1 MKIFKNILIV
11 VLLIF
16 SLSGTVFANKNTTEV
31 TQDPVNSFDSPNCTV
46 STEVWAAKGSDFLET
61 MRNCSKGTSG
71 VSIDNVGTGD
81 NSIKWFSVRIGE
93 LASGFMRYAALF
105 AVGAIVIAGVMYT
118 TAYGDESKLGKAKK
132 IVIFACL
139 GLIIA
144 LASYSLVNAVI
155 YIIYG
160 AIG

>member
-1 MKIFKNILIV
+1 
-11 VLLIF
+11 
-16 SLSGTVFANKNTTEV
+16 
-31 TQDPVNSFDSPNCTV
+31 
-46 STEVWAAKGSDFLET
+46 
-61 MRNCSKGTSG
+61 
-71 VSIDNVGTGD
+71 
-81 NSIKWFSVRIGE
+81 
-93 LASGFMRYAALF
+93 MRYAALF